1 LTRFIKQHLPGL
13 LPTFLLALLG
23 LGAAFT
29 AFSYDVGSFTGM
41 GPGFFPLALG
51 LILFLLGGVILWQDR
66 QPPEAIAE
74 QAHPFAWRPF
84 AAVSAGILAWVLL
97 AETTGFFVAAA
108 CQVVLTS
115 LALPKPRWR
124 SIAIMAAV
132 LATGGYLLF
141 VTQLGVPLSA
151 VG

>member
-1 LTRFIKQHLPGL
+1 M
-13 LPTFLLALLG
+13 LPTLLLALLG

-84 AAVSAGILAWVLL
+84 AAVSAGILYYIQLDQLVDMVDHKTFGLVG
-97 AETTGFFVAAA
+97 ET
-108 CQVVLTS
+108 LT
-115 LALPKPRWR
+115 LQELVETWE
-124 SIAIMAAV
+124 
-132 LATGGYLLF
+132 L
-141 VTQLGVPLSA
+141 VPEY
-151 VG
+151 